1 MLGIG
6 AIGLAERFENVK
18 NNFFCVMS
26 VAVGSCTSRW
36 YYQAC
41 LQKTMAEHLPSW
53 TKCLADQVE
62 NLKKTKSLRDVGR
75 GWELDQKVA
84 LPTLFTKNYGR
95 TFHFLDQVPGRT
107 FQVLNFSFL
116 GVFSV
121 FFSTFSCVFLRRK
134 CFGEVKRSLRRMTHA
149 LRDYI

>member
-1 MLGIG
+1 
-6 AIGLAERFENVK
+6 
-18 NNFFCVMS
+18 MS
-26 VAVGSCTSRW
+26 VAVGSWTRRS

-62 NLKKTKSLRDVGR
+62 NLKKTQSLRDVGR

-95 TFHFLDQVPGRT
+95 TFRFLDQVPGRT

-116 GVFSV
+116 GVFS
-121 FFSTFSCVFLRRK
+121 FFSTFFVFLRRK